1 MDVMDSLIFN
11 RFIYNISYYC
21 LIEIKSEFRDSG
33 GTDCHKLYIHFF
45 DITVFI
51 NIILS

>member
-11 RFIYNISYYC
+11 RFI
-21 LIEIKSEFRDSG
+21 EIKSGFRDSG